1 MITASQLSKTYGDKT
16 VLNIDHLEIPKGQ
29 SFGLVGNNGA
39 GKTTFFS
46 LLLDLIEPSS
56 GQIVSHEVVIHQ
68 SEKWKPFTA
77 AFIDESFLIG
87 YLTPEEYFYFIGEL
101 RGQTKAEVMELLSGF
116 EDFFHGEILDQKK
129 YLRDLSKGNQKKVG
143 IVASFIGKPEVV
155 ILDEPFANLDPTTQI
170 RLKGIIK
177 DLAATSGVTVLVSS
191 HDLQHVTEVCERIV
205 VLEKGQLVKDIK
217 TAPATLKELE
227 AYFSGVADTTP
238 NKSVADKNEATEA
251 ADMTASHDETPEGNE
266 AANTDEAPPTP

>member
-1 MITASQLSKTYGDKT
+1 MIKAEDLSKTYGPQT
-16 VLNIDHLEIPKGQ
+16 VLQIPDLEIPKGQ

-46 LLLDLIEPSS
+46 LILDLIQPST
-56 GQIVSHEVVIHQ
+56 GRIINKGVQVDT
-68 SEKWKPFTA
+68 SEAWKPFTS

-101 RGQTKAEVMELLSGF
+101 RGRNKADVNALLAGF
-116 EDFFHGEILDQKK
+116 EDFFHDEILGQKK

-143 IVASFIGKPEVV
+143 IVAAFIGNPEVI

-177 DLAATSGVTVLVSS
+177 DLARNMEVTVLVSS
-191 HDLQHVTEVCERIV
+191 HDLIHVTEVCERIV
-205 VLEKGQLVKDIK
+205 VLNKGKVVRDIA
-217 TAPATLKELE
+217 TSTETLKELE
-227 AYFSGVADTTP
+227 AFFAG
-238 NKSVADKNEATEA
+238 
-251 ADMTASHDETPEGNE
+251 
-266 AANTDEAPPTP
+266 